1 MKSDKLDRRVQYTL
15 MVLKQSLLELMADQ
29 PISRITVTEICER
42 ANINRGTFYVY
53 YHDPYDLLAQ
63 IQNELDD
70 DIQAT
75 LAKDMHSSRDVTVEI
90 LRSIAAQRSLCTVL
104 FGKYGDA
111 AFLQQLIYNAR
122 DQFVEDWRTNARRA
136 DADEVGRFYIFIA
149 NGIAATIQDWLQR
162 DMAETPEEFASFIE
176 KAISHGLSAF
186 VTTQQAP
193 KEQASNTR
201 A

>member
-15 MVLKQSLLELMADQ
+15 MVLKQSLLDLMAAS

-53 YHDPYDLLAQ
+53 YRDPYDLLAQ
-63 IQNELDD
+63 IQDELDTE
-70 DIQAT
+70 IRAT
-75 LAKDMHSSRDVTVEI
+75 LAKGLHSSRDVTVEI

-104 FGKYGDA
+104 FGKFGDA
-111 AFLQQLIYNAR
+111 AFLQRLIFNAH
-122 DQFVEDWRTNARRA
+122 DQFIADWQSRTRLTST
-136 DADEVGRFYIFIA
+136 DELARFYIFIA

-162 DMAETPEEFASFIE
+162 DMPESPDEFAAFIE
-176 KAISHGLSAF
+176 KAINHGLSAF
-186 VTTQQAP
+186 VSVRQP
-193 KEQASNTR
+193 NTS